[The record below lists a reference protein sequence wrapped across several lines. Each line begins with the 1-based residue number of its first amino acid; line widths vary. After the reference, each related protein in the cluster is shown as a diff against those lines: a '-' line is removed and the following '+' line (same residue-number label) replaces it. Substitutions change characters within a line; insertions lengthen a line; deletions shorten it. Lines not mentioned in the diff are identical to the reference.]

1 MCPSLKDWM
10 LQSTANES
18 SNEKDILL
26 MDGGVS
32 THLEH
37 LLEEKGASF
46 PHRALWSSSL
56 LLTPSGRDW
65 IQRGHID
72 WLEAGSDILTTVTY
86 QCHYGTLHKGPPV
99 VANENEYVV
108 FLCYLASEYVEN
120 RSFWMRGVIDK
131 EN

>member
-1 MCPSLKDWM
+1 MSMSPSLKDWM
-10 LQSTANES
+10 LQRTENTS

-32 THLEH
+32 THLEQ
-37 LLEEKGASF
+37 LLKEKEASF

-65 IQRGHID
+65 IQRGHND

-86 QCHYGTLHKGPPV
+86 QCHYGTLHKSPPV
-99 VANENEYVV
+99 VANEAEYVAFFCV
-108 FLCYLASEYVEN
+108 IWLANTLETDFRCV
-120 RSFWMRGVIDK
+120 R
-131 EN
+131 